1 MSRCGELE
9 ERHLHSVGRR
19 HILHIRFSRR
29 PHLSVVRLQLLQDRR
44 SPADDGVRHTCYL
57 GHMDTKGVLAASTL
71 QFAEEDHL
79 AIHLLDTHIV
89 VFDAV
94 EAFLHLVEL
103 MVVGGKERASLGTLV
118 LVEIFHDGPGYGDTV
133 VGGRAAPQ
141 FVEEHERAWRDVVE
155 NIGSLGHLHH
165 KR

>member
-1 MSRCGELE
+1 
-9 ERHLHSVGRR
+9 
-19 HILHIRFSRR
+19 
-29 PHLSVVRLQLLQDRR
+29 
-44 SPADDGVRHTCYL
+44 
-57 GHMDTKGVLAASTL
+57 MDTKGVLAASTL
-71 QFAEEDHL
+71 QFAEENHL

-118 LVEIFHDGPGYGDTV
+118 LVEIFHDSPGYGDAV